1 MYPHRE
7 PRVSSRTLIA
17 CLCIAAAGAPAFPQ
31 VSVERPG
38 REISLPPREVKDS
51 FFAYVIGIIREGID
65 VELDAEAMRG
75 VLTEF
80 RSTLELPFDLI
91 ARVSQSRT
99 TQPDERILEIAFRGP
114 VTIPIPFSLL
124 GYHPGSI
131 RATQNVVFRETRFT
145 YPDARQPGADAPVF
159 RLSPASGT
167 LIVDVDQWL
176 DDLFGGYVDDLPVQN
191 LVFFTW
197 KGEWMCLL
205 QGRGYKGQP
214 LRAFFSFRR
223 NRIVFPVPAELDS
236 LGRAF
241 VSGS

>member
-1 MYPHRE
+1 
-7 PRVSSRTLIA
+7 VSSRTLIA
-17 CLCIAAAGAPAFPQ
+17 CLCIAAAGAHGFAPVFA
-31 VSVERPG
+31 ERPG

-65 VELDAEAMRG
+65 VDLDAEAMRG

-80 RSTLELPFDLI
+80 RSTLDLPFDLI
-91 ARVSQSRT
+91 ARVSQRRAAEPT
-99 TQPDERILEIAFRGP
+99 ERILELGFTGP
-114 VTIPIPFSLL
+114 ATIPIPFSLL

-131 RATQNVVFRETRFT
+131 RASQTVTFRETRFT
-145 YPDARQPGADAPVF
+145 YPDAQQPGAEAPVF
-159 RLSPASGT
+159 RLALASGA
-167 LIVDVDQWL
+167 LVVDMDQWL
-176 DDLFGGYVDDLPVQN
+176 DDLFGDYVDDLPVQN

-197 KGEWMCLL
+197 KGEWMGLL

-223 NRIVFPVPAELDS
+223 NRIVFPVSAELDS

-241 VSGS
+241 VSGR